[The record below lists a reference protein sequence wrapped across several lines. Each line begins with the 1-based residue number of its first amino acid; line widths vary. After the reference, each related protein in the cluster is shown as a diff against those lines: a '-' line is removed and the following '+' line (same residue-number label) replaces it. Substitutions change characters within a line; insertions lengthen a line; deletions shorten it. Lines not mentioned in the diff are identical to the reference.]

1 MNKKHRFILMLAI
14 ALLVA
19 PATLTAK
26 RTPWKSGVVTGDL
39 RTKLYLPMLKGQ
51 RVALFSNHTGLAGKE
66 HVLDLLLRS
75 GVNVACIFSPEHGFR
90 GTADAG
96 EVVGSST
103 DEKTGVTI
111 VSLYGQPLSKAL
123 ASAPEYDV
131 LVADIQDV
139 GLRYYTY
146 YVTLCHLMDACA
158 DRDKPVIVLDRPN
171 PNGHYVDGPILDMTL
186 RSGVGWLPIPVVHGL
201 TLGELA
207 LMANGEGWL
216 KDGRRC
222 RLTVVPCKH
231 YTHQTRYAPPVPPSP
246 NLPNLQSILLY
257 ASLCYFEATDVS
269 VGRGTDKP
277 FQIYGHPELTNLTYR
292 FRPQSGP
299 GAKRPT
305 QQDNWCFGED
315 LSQLPLDSLY
325 RKHIDLT
332 YLVNTYRTL
341 SAKNQTEKRVLTSF
355 FEKLIG
361 SKKIRAMLDEGLDAK
376 TIAETWKDD
385 VKRFKEQRKPY
396 LLYKE

>member
-1 MNKKHRFILMLAI
+1 MNKKHRFILLLAI

-103 DEKTGVTI
+103 DDKTGVTI

-186 RSGVGWLPIPVVHGL
+186 R
-201 TLGELA
+201 
-207 LMANGEGWL
+207 
-216 KDGRRC
+216 
-222 RLTVVPCKH
+222 
-231 YTHQTRYAPPVPPSP
+231 

-332 YLVNTYRTL
+332 YLVNTYLTL

>member
-1 MNKKHRFILMLAI
+1 MNKKHRFILLLAI

-158 DRDKPVIVLDRPN
+158 DRDKPVVVLDRPN

-222 RLTVVPCKH
+222 RLTVVPCTH

-246 NLPNLQSILLY
+246 NLPNLQSIL
-257 ASLCYFEATDVS
+257 SLLFRGDRRKCGARNRQTVPNIWTS
-269 VGRGTDKP
+269 GTDKP
-277 FQIYGHPELTNLTYR
+277 
-292 FRPQSGP
+292 
-299 GAKRPT
+299 
-305 QQDNWCFGED
+305 D
-315 LSQLPLDSLY
+315 LPLPASERTGGQTAYTTGQLVLRRRLEPTSAGFSL
-325 RKHIDLT
+325 
-332 YLVNTYRTL
+332 
-341 SAKNQTEKRVLTSF
+341 
-355 FEKLIG
+355 
-361 SKKIRAMLDEGLDAK
+361 
-376 TIAETWKDD
+376 
-385 VKRFKEQRKPY
+385 P
-396 LLYKE
+396 